1 MHRAENTNS
10 VGTLTSVIETFE
22 LLSKTGAG
30 NGDEVNS
37 NAIIVYPI
45 HPGTKRKFKE
55 NALYKRLE
63 NCSSLR
69 LINPVGYIDFIQLLR
84 NARKIITDSGGIQ
97 KEAYILGVPCITIRE
112 NTEWV
117 ETVKEGCNKLTDIN
131 PSNIVK
137 SILQWSP
144 RTALSR
150 AISNDINPAILS
162 QYNSGKVK
170 QIFGTGNTSAL
181 IKKFILSLPT

>member
-1 MHRAENTNS
+1 MIS
-10 VGTLTSVIETFE
+10 
-22 LLSKTGAG
+22 SK
-30 NGDEVNS
+30 
-37 NAIIVYPI
+37 
-45 HPGTKRKFKE
+45 
-55 NALYKRLE
+55 
-63 NCSSLR
+63 
-69 LINPVGYIDFIQLLR
+69 LLR

-117 ETVKEGCNKLTDIN
+117 ETVKEGYNELTDIN

-144 RTALSR
+144 RIALSR
-150 AISNDINPAILS
+150 TLSNGSNPAILS